1 MFNNKSVTA
10 LIAAAGS
17 GSRMKSDI
25 PKQFLKID
33 NLPILIKTLDKFEK
47 NIYVDDI
54 IIVTR
59 ECDIQ
64 SVINLTKEYGITKL
78 KAVVAGGD
86 TRQASIING
95 LDNVT
100 CDIVLIHDGA
110 RPFVTDTQITEVIK
124 AVDNSKAA
132 TLGIPVTDT
141 IKKANSNIITDTIDR
156 SDLYS
161 IQTPQ
166 GFDTELIKSA
176 HKRAFEQGLTV
187 TDDCSVV
194 EAMNYP
200 IKIVQGSPTNI
211 KITTPDDLIIAGG
224 ITKTEEK
231 KMRIGMGYDVHRLT
245 ADRKLILGGVDIPY
259 ELGLLGHSD
268 ADVLIHAIMDAMLG
282 SVALGDI
289 GKHFP
294 DTDEKWRGAD
304 SRALLR
310 EVNNLLLEKHA
321 KVINIDATVIAQK
334 PKLEGYIQQMIK
346 NIAEDLGLPIDCIS
360 IKATTTEKL
369 GFCGRGEGI
378 AAEAVCCVEY

>member
-1 MFNNKSVTA
+1 MFNNKSITA

-33 NLPILIKTLDKFEK
+33 NVPILIKTLDRFEK

-64 SVINLTKEYGITKL
+64 NVIKLTKEYNITKL

-110 RPFVTDTQITEVIK
+110 RPFVTDRQITEVIK
-124 AVDNSKAA
+124 AVADSKAA
-132 TLGIPVTDT
+132 ALGIPVTDT
-141 IKKANSNIITDTIDR
+141 IKKADGNTITDTIDR

-176 HKRAFEQGLTV
+176 HKRALELGLTV

-200 IKIVQGSPTNI
+200 IQIVQGSPTNI

-224 ITKTEEK
+224 ITKTEEN

-294 DTDEKWRGAD
+294 DTDEKWKGAD

-310 EVNNLLLEKHA
+310 AVNNLLLEKHA

-334 PKLEGYIQQMIK
+334 PKLAGYIPQMIE
-346 NIAEDLGLPIDCIS
+346 NIAEDLCLPIDCIS

>member
-1 MFNNKSVTA
+1 MFNNKSITA

-25 PKQFLKID
+25 PKQFLKVD

-64 SVINLTKEYGITKL
+64 NVINLTKEYSITKL

-110 RPFVTDTQITEVIK
+110 RPFVTDSQITEIIK

-132 TLGIPVTDT
+132 ALGIPVTDT
-141 IKKANSNIITDTIDR
+141 IKKADGNTITDTIDR

-176 HKRAFEQGLTV
+176 HKRALELGLTV

-194 EAMNYP
+194 EAMNCP

-211 KITTPDDLIIAGG
+211 KITTPDDLVIAGG

-310 EVNNLLLEKHA
+310 AVNNLLLEKHA

-334 PKLEGYIQQMIK
+334 PKLAGYIPQMIE

>member
-1 MFNNKSVTA
+1 MFNNKSITA

-25 PKQFLKID
+25 PKQFLKVD

-64 SVINLTKEYGITKL
+64 NVINLTKEYSITKL

-110 RPFVTDTQITEVIK
+110 RPFVTDSQITEIIK

-132 TLGIPVTDT
+132 ALGIPVTDT
-141 IKKANSNIITDTIDR
+141 IKKADGNTITDTIDR

-176 HKRAFEQGLTV
+176 HKRALELGLTV

-194 EAMNYP
+194 EAMNCP

-310 EVNNLLLEKHA
+310 AVNNLLLEKHA

-334 PKLEGYIQQMIK
+334 PKLAGYIPQMIE